1 MQSLCSLKK
10 LSLFF
15 ANARIQPASGDVD
28 SSAHAAADVHH
39 TSKQG
44 SNEHTSKE
52 ALKTV
57 KNRCALYTASAQLEL
72 KLDVACFRI
81 LISRP
86 MQYPTSRLLTQDS
99 SYAS

>member
-1 MQSLCSLKK
+1 M
-10 LSLFF
+10 
-15 ANARIQPASGDVD
+15 IQPASGDVD
-28 SSAHAAADVHH
+28 SSAHAAADVHRE
-39 TSKQG
+39 QG

-57 KNRCALYTASAQLEL
+57 RNRCALYTASAQLEL

>member
-57 KNRCALYTASAQLEL
+57 KNPCALYNLCYCKRATRTKARCS
-72 KLDVACFRI
+72 
-81 LISRP
+81 
-86 MQYPTSRLLTQDS
+86 LLSNIDQ
-99 SYAS
+99 